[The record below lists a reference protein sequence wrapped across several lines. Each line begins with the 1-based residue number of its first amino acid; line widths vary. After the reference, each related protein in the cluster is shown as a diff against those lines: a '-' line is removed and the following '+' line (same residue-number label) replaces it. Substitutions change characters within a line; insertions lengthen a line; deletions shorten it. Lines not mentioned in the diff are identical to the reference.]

1 MQLRNWSEIYKHY
14 SLWLAIAIIILN
26 AILTITTG
34 IPVEWVTTINT
45 VLGVAIVVA
54 KKLKQSLDTV
64 DSVVK
69 EIEDTKKPE

>member
-1 MQLRNWSEIYKHY
+1 MQLRSWSEIYKHY
-14 SLWLAIAIIILN
+14 STWLAIALIVLN
-26 AILTITTG
+26 AILTVTTG

-45 VLGVAIVVA
+45 ILGVAIVVA

-64 DSVVK
+64 DAVIK

>member
-1 MQLRNWSEIYKHY
+1 MQLRSWSEIYKHY
-14 SLWLAIAIIILN
+14 SLWLAIALIVLN
-26 AILTITTG
+26 AILTVTTG

-45 VLGVAIVVA
+45 ILGVAIVVA

-64 DSVVK
+64 DAVIK